1 MTRATDMGT
10 WDGRGCEKPCSGKC
24 GACGICLPQHLP
36 FPASSPDLGAGG
48 TSWAGLQ
55 PAQAGAR
62 SVIVLN
68 KVTSPRAR
76 KLQNGGGGRGPER
89 PREGA
94 SHPQT
99 EELETTLTAI
109 QGPSGGCTG
118 NGNRA
123 GMRSAGPH
131 PTSTTSTPPSPSCPR
146 CGKAPTESDQPGVAQ
161 LPQHPWGC

>member
-1 MTRATDMGT
+1 MTRATDIGT
-10 WDGRGCEKPCSGKC
+10 WDGRGYEKPCSGKC

-89 PREGA
+89 PRKGA

-131 PTSTTSTPPSPSCPR
+131 PTSTTTPLPLLSAQDVAKLPRRVTSQGWPSSR
-146 CGKAPTESDQPGVAQ
+146 SIPG
-161 LPQHPWGC
+161 GC